1 MLEPISEIPVSS
13 STCLGLDL
21 VLTITEAPTFF
32 SDMAAKVKRAGGRV
46 IVIVSRPAE
55 ERVRTVQELAR
66 YGLQYDDVV
75 FVPPIEEAV
84 QACPYREELGHYG
97 SYLWHKVH
105 IAELTGV
112 THYVGQEP
120 LVKDLFRR
128 FLPNVVTHYPRELFP
143 RELYPRDV
151 FDPVPAGV
159 FYVGAQGVI
168 DTIECDFSTT
178 PPTYRLLR

>member
-21 VLTITEAPTFF
+21 VLTITEAPSFF
-32 SDMAAKVKRAGGRV
+32 SAMAAKVKRAGGRV
-46 IVIVSRPAE
+46 IVIVSRSAE
-55 ERVRTVQELAR
+55 ERVSTVQELAR

-75 FVPPIEEAV
+75 FLPPIEEAV
-84 QACPYREELGHYG
+84 RACPCREELGHYG

-112 THYVGQEP
+112 THYVSQDP
-120 LVKDLFRR
+120 LVRDLFRR
-128 FLPNVVTHYPRELFP
+128 FLPNVAAHYP
-143 RELYPRDV
+143 RELYPRDA
-151 FDPVPAGV
+151 FDPNPGRVT
-159 FYVGAQGVI
+159 YVGAQGVI
-168 DTIECDFSTT
+168 DTIECNFSTV